1 MIPKSYWF
9 RLLLPL
15 PLTYTVLSGAL
26 LHIHDLSLQYTFE
39 EILIC
44 NSCIISTDTHSAYK
58 YLSNKARKKIS

>member
-9 RLLLPL
+9 RLLLRL

-39 EILIC
+39 EINI
-44 NSCIISTDTHSAYK
+44 
-58 YLSNKARKKIS
+58 